1 MKQYK
6 YSFKPA
12 GALLGFALSALVFAQ
27 AQAPN
32 FFQNGTQF
40 VCQAIGG
47 SKPFAAAVTFG
58 ALVLIALLIILARR
72 EGANWLFSVIGGIV
86 VFVVAAPFVT
96 VAFGAAP
103 C

>member
-1 MKQYK
+1 M
-6 YSFKPA
+6 
-12 GALLGFALSALVFAQ
+12 SALVHAQ

-40 VCQAIGG
+40 VCNLIGG
-47 SKPFAAAVTFG
+47 SKPFAAALSLG
-58 ALVLIALLIILARR
+58 ALIVIAILIILARR
-72 EGANWLFSVIGGIV
+72 EGANWLMNVIGGV
-86 VFVVAAPFVT
+86 VLFLIAVPFIS